1 MKNVQIILSFII
13 VMMLAAC
20 NGGASGEKFDPKVEK
35 KNATESVNSVLNSF
49 KDQEKLAEAK
59 TSDEANTL
67 AWKKFSSKNKEFI
80 SKDLAENEQKKLLYL
95 VTLNKAQDTPN
106 GGTKANLLF
115 SQDTKVNEVKLNKED
130 ETFTFD
136 IKRSGFDHKAITTE
150 KQEDTWK
157 IVQVKDSE

>member
-13 VMMLAAC
+13 VMMLVAC
-20 NGGASGEKFDPKVEK
+20 NGGPNGQKFDPKVEK
-35 KNATESVNSVLNSF
+35 KKATEAVNSVLTSF
-49 KDQEKLAEAK
+49 KDKEKLATA
-59 TSDEANTL
+59 TNRDAANPI
-67 AWKKFSSKNKEFI
+67 AWKKIQNKNNKNLSGDL
-80 SKDLAENEQKKLLYL
+80 SKDDQNRLLYL
-95 VTLNKAQDTPN
+95 LTINKAEDTPS

-115 SQDTKVNEVKLNKED
+115 SQDTKVKEVKLNRDD

-136 IKRSGFDHKAITTE
+136 IERSGFDHKAITTE